1 MHGIEDFS
9 AKKNWVMTVNTVI
22 LTGFILRSEQLKNI
36 FADCKI
42 RTELVLTCNISHI
55 VNTQILRIH
64 TMHTKCC
71 KYF

>member
-1 MHGIEDFS
+1 
-9 AKKNWVMTVNTVI
+9 MTVNTVI
-22 LTGFILRSEQLKNI
+22 IFRTEQFKNI

-42 RTELVLTCNISHI
+42 RTEQVLTCNISLI
-55 VNTQILRIH
+55 VNTQILRTH

>member
-1 MHGIEDFS
+1 
-9 AKKNWVMTVNTVI
+9 MTVNTVI
-22 LTGFILRSEQLKNI
+22 FTGFILRSEQLKNT

-64 TMHTKCC
+64 TSTMNLWDKMSLLCL
-71 KYF
+71 K